1 MGTNVEWC
9 DARTALSREFVTP
22 EDFADED
29 DMLHDE
35 DAKPEQ
41 YGIVFDSGGHVTLVY
56 GSVEDLEALAVSVTS
71 LVAEARQHRESLGL
85 RVLGRMKQLASE
97 WEVYWEYPGIFVVR
111 LDDEREMATGL
122 HGWHY
127 ANVSRLVRHP
137 TDPSGN
143 GSIEPTDEVIEI
155 TFECTAPEHDKDPE
169 VCQHRADANTLAD
182 AIEAAVLDWQ
192 EAHHHE

>member
-1 MGTNVEWC
+1 MGANVEWC

-29 DMLHDE
+29 AMLHDE

-41 YGIVFDSGGHVTLVY
+41 YGIVFDSGGHLTLVY
-56 GSVEDLEALAVSVTS
+56 GSVEALETLAVEVTA
-71 LVAEARQHRESLGL
+71 LVAETRKHRESLGL
-85 RVLGRMKQLASE
+85 RVLDRLKELADE
-97 WEVYWEYPGIFVVR
+97 WEVYWEYPGILTVR
-111 LDDEREMATGL
+111 LDDDHEIATGL

-127 ANVSRLVRHP
+127 ANVNRLIHNP
-137 TDPSGN
+137 YGDGT
-143 GSIEPTDEVIEI
+143 IEPTDEVIEI

-182 AIEAAVLDWQ
+182 AIEAAVLAWQ
-192 EAHHHE
+192 EAHDG